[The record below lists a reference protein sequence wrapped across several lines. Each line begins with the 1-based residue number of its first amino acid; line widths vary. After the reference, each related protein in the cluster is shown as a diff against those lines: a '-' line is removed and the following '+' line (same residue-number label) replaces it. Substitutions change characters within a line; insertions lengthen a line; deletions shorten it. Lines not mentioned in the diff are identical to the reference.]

1 MTVMPIPDH
10 VAQIAIFVSFYGAL
24 GMAAVL
30 LFLVIRRGRTERA
43 EAQAAAMTKALIRE
57 IMGGELSGEGEDV
70 LSGPVFRKAR
80 AADKLAAIGRMIQL
94 LRGEERE
101 RLIAL
106 VQRHGLLKDAL
117 RRTYSL
123 RRRTQVDAMRILG
136 SIGGAP
142 AVDTLLS
149 VLHGDP
155 HIDTRLEAAS
165 LLAQLDALP
174 APERLIRDLSLYETR
189 ITPLHRSLFRLLAV
203 SHPVELMTL
212 GRSNQLPP
220 AVRALVIDALGWTED
235 YAALP
240 LLAAAAVDPHPPV
253 RLAALDS
260 ATRLGHPGSAGW
272 IIRMLEDPEHPV
284 RSRAIRACQIMGL
297 TAALPLLAAMRDDPS
312 PWVRLRAQQAVQML
326 KVAA

>member
-1 MTVMPIPDH
+1 MQMPIPDH
-10 VAQIAIFVSFYGAL
+10 VAQIAIFISFYGAL
-24 GMAAVL
+24 GMAALL
-30 LFLVIRRGRTERA
+30 LFLVIRRDRAERA
-43 EAQAAAMTKALIRE
+43 DAQAAAMIKALIRE
-57 IMGGELSGEGEDV
+57 IMGGGMEGKDGEDA
-70 LSGPVFRKAR
+70 LSGPAFRKAR
-80 AADKLAAIGRMIQL
+80 NADKLAAIGRMIQL

-106 VQRHGLLKDAL
+106 VDRHGLLKDAL
-117 RRTYSL
+117 RKTQSS
-123 RRRTQVDAMRILG
+123 RRRAQVDAMRILG
-136 SIGGAP
+136 SIGGEH
-142 AVDTLLS
+142 AVAALLS
-149 VLHGDP
+149 VLHEDP

-174 APERLIRDLSLYETR
+174 APERLIEDLSLYETR
-189 ITPLHRSLFRLLAV
+189 ITPLHRSLFRLIAV
-203 SHPVELMTL
+203 SHPAELMAL

-235 YAALP
+235 FAALP
-240 LLAAAAVDPHPPV
+240 LLAAAAGDPHPPV

-284 RSRAIRACQIMGL
+284 RSRAIRACQIMRL
-297 TAALPLLAAMRDDPS
+297 TAALPLLSALRNDPS

-326 KVAA
+326 QVAA